1 VTSADTQ
8 TRSPT
13 AIGRYRIES
22 VLGEGAMS
30 TVYAGFDPSINRHLA
45 IKCLRDDV
53 ARDEAY
59 RRRFLTE
66 ARAAGT
72 LNHPN
77 IVTIYDVGEAD
88 GRPYIAMERLH
99 GETLAARVD
108 REGFPSVAVVIDLVG
123 QIAAALDFAHRHG
136 VVHQDIKPENI
147 ILVEGWTHVKV
158 NDFGVAR
165 LPDGDEHHDGMVAGT
180 PAYMA
185 PEQLRGGTTDGRS
198 DLFSLGVLLFWLLSG
213 EKPWRESEI
222 DRLMA
227 ERHDRP
233 HPLLAPRDPATP
245 EVLLEI
251 TRSLLQPAAEERY
264 QHGHEVI
271 DDLRHARRELERL
284 RADPLATRILPMRVR
299 WAAILGTIL
308 TVTLL
313 AGLASVYV
321 KQDQALTDLALDFG
335 ASLGRNI
342 AHETAEDLLLN
353 DRVAVRALVSD
364 MQRNEQIRYLAVAG
378 RDGQVIASARP
389 GEAGEALSPL
399 PDGGDTRRLHGDIVS
414 HHGVMPQTTDEMLLF
429 DVPVRYQAHTIG
441 TVRLGMDS
449 APLAAA
455 NRTTL
460 GAMLIALLA
469 TLVVVLGAAWW
480 LFRRL
485 LAPMDVLRDAL
496 LRVARGDLAYRIRLI
511 RRDEFGRLFTSFNLM
526 AESLARRP
534 SPRETTPPPSAGTT
548 DPTQVIEPPVPPA
561 DAEAPTSQG
570 QAEGTD
576 PTRTP

>member
-1 VTSADTQ
+1 MRAPDPQ
-8 TRSPT
+8 EHAPT
-13 AIGRYRIES
+13 TIGRYRIEG

-30 TVYAGFDPSINRHLA
+30 IVYAGFDPSINRHLA
-45 IKCLRDDV
+45 IKCLREEV
-53 ARDEAY
+53 ARDAAY

-88 GRPYIAMERLH
+88 GRPYIAMERLK
-99 GETLAARVD
+99 GETLASRVA
-108 REGFPSVAVVIDLVG
+108 REGFPPIAVVIDLVG

-147 ILVEGWTHVKV
+147 ILVEGWTHAKV

-165 LPDGDEHHDGMVAGT
+165 LSDGDEHHDGMVAGT

-198 DLFSLGVLLFWLLSG
+198 DLFSLGVLLFWLLTG
-213 EKPWRESEI
+213 DKPWRESEI

-233 HPLLAPRDPATP
+233 HPTLVPREPATP

-251 TRSLLQPAAEERY
+251 TRSLLQPTAEERY

-284 RADPLATRILPMRVR
+284 RADPFATRILPMRVR
-299 WAAILGTIL
+299 WAAILGAIL
-308 TVTLL
+308 TLTLL

-321 KQDQALTDLALDFG
+321 KQDEALTGLALDFG

-342 AHETAEDLLLN
+342 AHETAEDLLLG
-353 DRVAVRALVSD
+353 DRIAVRALVTD
-364 MQRNEQIRYLAVAG
+364 MQRNEQIRYLAVAD
-378 RDGQVIASARP
+378 RNGQVIASAQP
-389 GEAGEALSPL
+389 GEAGNTLAALPEE
-399 PDGGDTRRLHGDIVS
+399 GDRRRLNGDIVS
-414 HHGVMPQTTDEMLLF
+414 YHGAIPQASGRDEMLLF
-429 DVPVRYQAHTIG
+429 DVPVRYQAHPIG

-449 APLAAA
+449 APLQAA

-496 LRVARGDLAYRIRLI
+496 LRVARGDFAHRIRLI
-511 RRDEFGRLFTSFNLM
+511 RRDEFGRLFAAFNLM
-526 AESLARRP
+526 NESLARQPRSQEEDS
-534 SPRETTPPPSAGTT
+534 SPGREPTS
-548 DPTQVIEPPVPPA
+548 DPTRVIEPADVPSNR
-561 DAEAPTSQG
+561 D
-570 QAEGTD
+570 
-576 PTRTP
+576 

>member
-1 VTSADTQ
+1 M
-8 TRSPT
+8 T
-13 AIGRYRIES
+13 APETIGRYRIEG

-30 TVYAGFDPSINRHLA
+30 VIYAGFDPSINRHLA
-45 IKCLRDDV
+45 IKCLKDDV
-53 ARDEAY
+53 ARDAAY

-99 GETLAARVD
+99 GETLAERVA
-108 REGFPSVAVVIDLVG
+108 REGFPPIPVVIDLAG

-136 VVHQDIKPENI
+136 VIHQDIKPENI
-147 ILVEGWTHVKV
+147 ILVEGWTHAKV

-165 LPDGDEHHDGMVAGT
+165 LPGGDEHHDGMVAGT

-185 PEQLRGGTTDGRS
+185 PEQLHGDPTDGRS
-198 DLFSLGVLLFWLLSG
+198 DLFSLGVLLFWLLTG
-213 EKPWRESEI
+213 DKPWRESEV
-222 DRLMA
+222 DQLMA
-227 ERHDRP
+227 ERQRHP
-233 HPLLAPRDPATP
+233 HPSLVPRDPATP

-251 TRSLLQPAAEERY
+251 VRSLLQPAAEERY

-284 RADPLATRILPMRVR
+284 RADPVATRVLPMRVR

-308 TVTLL
+308 TMTLL
-313 AGLASVYV
+313 VGLASVYV
-321 KQDQALTDLALDFG
+321 KQDEALTGLAVDFG
-335 ASLGRNI
+335 ASLGRTI

-353 DRVAVRALVSD
+353 DRIAVRALVTD
-364 MQRNEQIRYLAVAG
+364 MQRNEQIRYLSVAD
-378 RDGQVIASARP
+378 RDGRVIASAQP
-389 GEAGEALSPL
+389 GEV
-399 PDGGDTRRLHGDIVS
+399 GDTLGALPEQGEVRELAGGIVS
-414 HHGVMPQTTDEMLLF
+414 HHGTIPQAAGKEDMLLF
-429 DVPVRYQAHTIG
+429 DVPVRYQDHPIG
-441 TVRLGMDS
+441 TLRLGMDA
-449 APLAAA
+449 APLETA

-460 GAMLIALLA
+460 GAMLVALLA

-496 LRVARGDLAYRIRLI
+496 LRVARGDFAYRIRLI
-511 RRDEFGRLFTSFNLM
+511 RRDEFGRLFTAFNLM
-526 AESLARRP
+526 NESLANQER
-534 SPRETTPPPSAGTT
+534 SPETPQTGRETTAE
-548 DPTQVIEPPVPPA
+548 PTRVIEPADPP
-561 DAEAPTSQG
+561 DK
-570 QAEGTD
+570 TD
-576 PTRTP
+576 